1 MLIVT
6 EWIREALRNPNSGIN
21 PFGGYTQGFKA
32 GLFIKKMMQFRGQIG
47 PPKRGFSAKNYF
59 SPEKKNKYCPKC
71 IKKDDDH
78 QVKSMVNLVDDIAAN
93 ALKSMVAGEE
103 LDTAAP
109 LGQPSHNHNHKITNT
124 IIITKAQSQTQEH
137 KHKSTITST
146 RSQAHGCRRGA

>member
-109 LGQPSHNHNHKITNT
+109 LGDHPPPSPPL
-124 IIITKAQSQTQEH
+124 IIIVVLLIITFMLLM
-137 KHKSTITST
+137 TIPVKND
-146 RSQAHGCRRGA
+146 QL